1 MRIQDKMKHSIVP
14 VYVNSD
20 IPMSCQYD
28 IAATREGFPT
38 EQMSLTVL
46 CGLSISTNNC
56 LALLPYGKGLEI
68 C

>member
-46 CGLSISTNNC
+46 CGLRN
-56 LALLPYGKGLEI
+56 LKY
-68 C
+68 